1 MKQIIL
7 LSAIII
13 AAFSC
18 NQKQTKEYAKNA
30 DVLADNLKGNVKQTV
45 TTDYKVDSSGK
56 IGEQDS
62 CCVLTT
68 KYDEKGYTTE
78 YENDDKS
85 GKNKEMTTVTHD
97 ENGNAKDIKNTKN
110 GNQVSS
116 ITVMSDSAGKYL
128 QAKEYDSANHL
139 KFYYTDFSQN
149 EYGQLTGMK
158 RYHAD
163 SSLNETI
170 ASNYNNSILRGQ
182 EVKDSVGKVIY
193 SSNSKFDDKN
203 HVIEFESKNVNKD
216 STVNTFIKYKYSGF
230 DGQDNWIERTEFDKN
245 GKPVKITKREI
256 TYYKE

>member
-7 LSAIII
+7 LSAITI

-18 NQKQTKEYAKNA
+18 NQKHTRDYAKNA

-45 TTDYKVDSSGK
+45 TTDYKADSSGK
-56 IGEQDS
+56 MGEQDS

-68 KYDEKGYTTE
+68 IYDEKGYATE

-85 GKNKEMTTVTHD
+85 GKNKEMTTVSHD
-97 ENGNAKDIKNTKN
+97 ENGNVKDIKNTKN
-110 GNQVSS
+110 GNAVSS
-116 ITVMSDSAGKYL
+116 ITVMSDSAGKYS

-149 EYGQLTGMK
+149 EYGLLTSMK
-158 RYHAD
+158 KYNAD
-163 SSLNETI
+163 SSLSETI
-170 ASNYNNSILRGQ
+170 ASNYNNSILKGQ

-193 SSNSKFDDKN
+193 SSNAKFDDKN
-203 HVIEFESKNVNKD
+203 HVVEFESRNVNKD
-216 STVNTFIKYKYSGF
+216 STVNTFIKYKYNGF

>member
-7 LSAIII
+7 LSAITI

-18 NQKQTKEYAKNA
+18 NQKHTKDYAKNA

-45 TTDYKVDSSGK
+45 TTDYKADSSGK
-56 IGEQDS
+56 MGEQDS

-68 KYDEKGYTTE
+68 IYDEKGYATE

-85 GKNKEMTTVTHD
+85 GKNKEMTTVSHD
-97 ENGNAKDIKNTKN
+97 ENGNVKDIKNTKN
-110 GNQVSS
+110 GNAVSS
-116 ITVMSDSAGKYL
+116 ITVMSDSAGKYS

-149 EYGQLTGMK
+149 EYGLLTSMK
-158 RYHAD
+158 KYNAD
-163 SSLNETI
+163 SSLSETI
-170 ASNYNNSILRGQ
+170 ASNYNNSILKGQ

-193 SSNSKFDDKN
+193 SSNAKFDDKN

-216 STVNTFIKYKYSGF
+216 STINTFIKYK
-230 DGQDNWIERTEFDKN
+230 
-245 GKPVKITKREI
+245 
-256 TYYKE
+256 